1 MNQTRRKRRSDPP
14 LSRPDSLSPE
24 MPFPSKSPSLL
35 SPRVRNIFLLLTFC
49 SIVFTLFTYCTF
61 RRDQISSIARSLPLF
76 STQRRHLLFS
86 IAASRDS
93 WLRRSS
99 YVRLWY
105 SPNSSTRAVVFL
117 DRRRLDPDPD
127 HTLPPV
133 IVSQDVSRFP
143 YTFPGGL
150 RSAIRVARVVKETID
165 RGDDNKDVRWFVFGD
180 DDTVFFV
187 DNLVTVLSK
196 YDHRKWWYVGS
207 NSEFY
212 DQNVRYS
219 FDMAFGGGG
228 FAISASLGKVLARV
242 LDSCLM
248 RYAHLYGSD
257 SRIFSCLAELGVALT
272 HEPGFHQLVSEHY
285 YICVVSFNIVPLML
299 IDEQQRVSI
308 FGKFSSITEI
318 DVRGNL
324 FGLLCAHPLAPL
336 VSLHHLDAVD
346 PFFPKTN
353 RTESVARLISA
364 ASFDSARILQQSV
377 CYDSSNIVTV
387 SVVWGYAIQVYEG
400 NKLLPDLLTLQK
412 TFSTWRRGSGVRS
425 NYMFSTREYPRD
437 PCARPLVFFLDSVG
451 SDGIDGTWSSY
462 KLHNVGNCH
471 RAEALKRLQRIRV
484 LSRKLKLNVE
494 QMNPPRRQCCDI
506 SSPFN
511 TSMVINIRQCM
522 PDELIAMNT

>member
-14 LSRPDSLSPE
+14 LSSRLDSLSPE
-24 MPFPSKSPSLL
+24 MPFPSSKSPSLL
-35 SPRVRNIFLLLTFC
+35 SPRVRNIFLLLIF
-49 SIVFTLFTYCTF
+49 SSVVFTLFTYCTF

-105 SPNSSTRAVVFL
+105 SPDSSTRAVVFL
-117 DRRRLDPDPD
+117 DRRGDPDPD
-127 HTLPPV
+127 PALPPV
-133 IVSQDVSRFP
+133 IVSQDASRFP

-150 RSAIRVARVVKETID
+150 RSAIRVARVVKEAVD
-165 RGDDNKDVRWFVFGD
+165 RGDNKDVRWFVFGD

-248 RYAHLYGSD
+248 RYAHMYGSD
-257 SRIFSCLAELGVALT
+257 SRIFSCLAELGVTLT
-272 HEPGFHQLVSEHY
+272 HEPGFHQ
-285 YICVVSFNIVPLML
+285 
-299 IDEQQRVSI
+299 
-308 FGKFSSITEI
+308 I

-353 RTESVARLISA
+353 RTESVARLIGA
-364 ASFDSARILQQSV
+364 ASFDSARILQQTV

-412 TFSTWRRGSGVRS
+412 TFSTWRRGSGVKS

-437 PCARPLVFFLDSVG
+437 PCARPLVFFLDGVG
-451 SDGIDGTWSSY
+451 SDGTDGTWSSY
-462 KLHNVGNCH
+462 RLHSVGNCH
-471 RAEALKRLQRIRV
+471 RAEAVKRLQRIRV
-484 LSRKLKLNVE
+484 LSHKLKLNVE

-506 SSPFN
+506 STPYN
-511 TSMVINIRQCM
+511 TSMVIKIRQCM

>member
-14 LSRPDSLSPE
+14 LSRPDSISPE
-24 MPFPSKSPSLL
+24 MPFPSKSPPLI

-61 RRDQISSIARSLPLF
+61 RRDPISSIARSLPLF

-105 SPNSSTRAVVFL
+105 SPDSSTRAVVFL
-117 DRRRLDPDPD
+117 DRGGGGGLDPDPDRD

-165 RGDDNKDVRWFVFGD
+165 GGDNKDVRWFVFGD

-248 RYAHLYGSD
+248 RYAHMYGSD

-272 HEPGFHQLVSEHY
+272 HEPGFHQ
-285 YICVVSFNIVPLML
+285 
-299 IDEQQRVSI
+299 IDI
-308 FGKFSSITEI
+308 
-318 DVRGNL
+318 RGNL

-353 RTESVARLISA
+353 RTESVARLIGA
-364 ASFDSARILQQSV
+364 ASLDSARILQQSV
-377 CYDSSNIVTV
+377 CYDPSNTVTV

-437 PCARPLVFFLDSVG
+437 PCARPLVFFLYGVG
-451 SDGIDGTWSSY
+451 SDETDGTWSSY
-462 KLHNVGNCH
+462 KLHSVGNCH
-471 RAEALKRLQRIRV
+471 RGEAVKRLQRIRV

-506 SSPFN
+506 SSPYN

>member
-1 MNQTRRKRRSDPP
+1 MNQTRRKRRPDPP
-14 LSRPDSLSPE
+14 LSRLDSLSPE
-24 MPFPSKSPSLL
+24 MPFPSKSPPLI
-35 SPRVRNIFLLLTFC
+35 SPRVRNIFLLLIFC
-49 SIVFTLFTYCTF
+49 SIVFTVFTYCTF

-86 IAASRDS
+86 IAASHDS

-105 SPNSSTRAVVFL
+105 TPDSTRAIVFL
-117 DRRRLDPDPD
+117 DRGGLDPDP
-127 HTLPPV
+127 TLPPPL
-133 IVSQDVSRFP
+133 VSQDVSRFP
-143 YTFPGGL
+143 YNFPGGL
-150 RSAIRVARVVKETID
+150 RSAIRVARVVKETVD
-165 RGDDNKDVRWFVFGD
+165 RGDKDVRWFVFGD

-196 YDHRKWWYVGS
+196 YDYRKWWYVGS

-228 FAISASLGKVLARV
+228 FAISASLGKVLAKV

-248 RYAHLYGSD
+248 RYAHMYGSD

-272 HEPGFHQLVSEHY
+272 HEPGFHQ
-285 YICVVSFNIVPLML
+285 
-299 IDEQQRVSI
+299 
-308 FGKFSSITEI
+308 I

-346 PFFPKTN
+346 PLFPKTN
-353 RTESVARLISA
+353 RTESVARLIGA
-364 ASFDSARILQQSV
+364 ASLDSARILQQSV

-387 SVVWGYAIQVYEG
+387 SVVWGYAIQVYEE

-425 NYMFSTREYPRD
+425 NYMFSTREYPRNL
-437 PCARPLVFFLDSVG
+437 CARPLVFFLDSVG
-451 SDGIDGTWSSY
+451 SDETDGTWSSY
-462 KLHNVGNCH
+462 RLHSVGNCH
-471 RAEALKRLQRIRV
+471 RTEAVKRLQYIRV
-484 LSRKLKLNVE
+484 LSPKLKLNVE

-506 SSPFN
+506 SSPYN
-511 TSMVINIRQCM
+511 TSMVINIRQCL
-522 PDELIAMNT
+522 PDELITMSN

>member
-285 YICVVSFNIVPLML
+285 YICVVSRVSIFGKFSSFACLVWLVLDKSSLFPLML

-425 NYMFSTREYPRD
+425 NYMFSTRD
-437 PCARPLVFFLDSVG
+437 
-451 SDGIDGTWSSY
+451 Y

>member
-1 MNQTRRKRRSDPP
+1 MGGLRNKTPKP
-14 LSRPDSLSPE
+14 LSQLAGPDSISPE
-24 MPFPSKSPSLL
+24 MPFPSKSPPLI

-49 SIVFTLFTYCTF
+49 SIVFTLFTF
-61 RRDQISSIARSLPLF
+61 RRDPISSIARSLPLF

-105 SPNSSTRAVVFL
+105 SPDSSTRAVVFL
-117 DRRRLDPDPD
+117 DRRGGGGLDPD

-165 RGDDNKDVRWFVFGD
+165 GGDNKDVRWFVFGD

-248 RYAHLYGSD
+248 RYAHMYGSD

-285 YICVVSFNIVPLML
+285 YYICVVISSLFGKLSSSYFTCLVWFYLDKCSYFPWML

-318 DVRGNL
+318 DIRGNL

-353 RTESVARLISA
+353 RTESVARLIGA
-364 ASFDSARILQQSV
+364 ASLDSARILQQSV
-377 CYDSSNIVTV
+377 CYDPSNTVTV

-425 NYMFSTREYPRD
+425 NYMFSTRD
-437 PCARPLVFFLDSVG
+437 
-451 SDGIDGTWSSY
+451 Y
-462 KLHNVGNCH
+462 KLHSVGNCH
-471 RAEALKRLQRIRV
+471 RGEAVKRLQRIRV

-506 SSPFN
+506 SSPYN